1 MKLLLFVGLLL
12 LLLGA
17 VGFFVLLMQ
26 GLESILV
33 YPAAACMYFGL
44 GLTLYA
50 ILTLWTDD

>member
-17 VGFFVLLMQ
+17 VGFFVLLMR

-33 YPAAACMYFGL
+33 YPAAACMYLGL